1 MSWSSIRRNNLSDDT
16 PKSCTQYHNPQSITL
31 SRITR
36 PAGESRRPRPTRINL
51 KVPSNRGEL
60 AKMQKFLPDFLI
72 LISPSF
78 LLLPCSCHNNPPTK
92 YPRVIYIPNMSHS
105 KSDLGPHSPMA
116 ASIQLGGTPRK
127 PSDLETASLKVGE
140 KGVEVTEKSSMEKR
154 DDSVD
159 GGSIGPTYDHTHRK
173 LKPRHVQLIGIGGTI
188 GTALYVQIGS
198 GLRTSGPGSLFL
210 GFSIW
215 YVYTPTCLSFS
226 SLVCSFGET
235 SGVSTKSCW
244 VDILDKVS
252 IYKSRL
258 HISKAK
264 QSKKNTSKHQNK
276 KKEKRKKRSS
286 VLQQISRT

>member
-1 MSWSSIRRNNLSDDT
+1 
-16 PKSCTQYHNPQSITL
+16 
-31 SRITR
+31 
-36 PAGESRRPRPTRINL
+36 
-51 KVPSNRGEL
+51 
-60 AKMQKFLPDFLI
+60 MQKFLPDFLI
-72 LISPSF
+72 SISLSF
-78 LLLPCSCHNNPPTK
+78 PLLPCSCRNNPPTK

-116 ASIQLGGTPRK
+116 ASIQSGDTPRK

-140 KGVEVTEKSSMEKR
+140 KGVEVTEKNSMEKR

-215 YVYTPTCLSFS
+215 YVYTPPCLSFS

-244 VDILDKVS
+244 VDVLDKVS

-264 QSKKNTSKHQNK
+264 QKEQTKTEKQ
-276 KKEKRKKRSS
+276 EKREVQSFSKYQGRRHNSTS
-286 VLQQISRT
+286 TPLSTIYPHAIPTRQISIPGLDQNRHPDFHPVQPRIFCQSNPIKMESYTFTF